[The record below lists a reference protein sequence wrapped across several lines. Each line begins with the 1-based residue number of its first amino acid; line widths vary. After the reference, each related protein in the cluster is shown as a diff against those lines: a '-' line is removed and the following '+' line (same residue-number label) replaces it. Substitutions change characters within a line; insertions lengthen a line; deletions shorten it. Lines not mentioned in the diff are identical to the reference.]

1 MLLDSM
7 NFESNKG
14 VFLFLEGNLTIS
26 VFVNSFDCPENR
38 TANPEWSCPEFQED
52 AD

>member
-1 MLLDSM
+1 MLLDLL

-26 VFVNSFDCPENR
+26 VSVNRFGCPENR
-38 TANPEWSCPEFQED
+38 TANPEWSCPEFQD
-52 AD
+52 NAD